1 MPDSK
6 VLLFMELGTP
16 MPKMDVE
23 WPVSV
28 IERSR
33 IIAWFLTFTERR
45 LTRTIVYGLA
55 VFVVIYGIDLAV
67 RLFTNWNWYWER
79 LACNALEAVVLSC
92 IASRLSRL
100 REESALRR
108 QREMGYLN
116 HHVRNSLAV
125 IEVAAKQLSDIELR
139 ANTVRRASRRIC
151 RVLEQLS
158 CRDDVSIDN
167 KIPEKYERSDKMG

>member
-1 MPDSK
+1 M
-6 VLLFMELGTP
+6 LRI
-16 MPKMDVE
+16 DVE
-23 WPVSV
+23 WPVRA

-33 IIAWFLTFTERR
+33 IIAWFLTFTERQ

-55 VFVVIYGIDLAV
+55 VFVIIYGIDLAA
-67 RLFTNWNWYWER
+67 RHFTNWNWYWER
-79 LACNALEAVVLSC
+79 LACNALEAVVLSS

-100 REESALRR
+100 REERVLRR

-139 ANTVRRASRRIC
+139 ATTVRRASRRIC
-151 RVLEQLS
+151 KVLEQLS
-158 CRDDVSIDN
+158 RNEDVSIDERT
-167 KIPEKYERSDKMG
+167 PGSTEKFDKTG